1 MRKPRGAVARDKPRR
16 EPYDRVLIVCEG
28 SKTEL
33 FYFTELARRYRLST
47 ANIEILGEGADP
59 RTLVNKAKELRQ
71 KECKRGDKFDKVYCV
86 FDRDEHATFDD
97 ASLVAQHRKLELSR
111 SWPCFEF
118 WILLHFLYTRA
129 PYVRSGDKSPAE
141 NCMTDLQVHLRG
153 DQTIVFPLHFRP
165 VRRVPARL
173 SWRVARVLAPTIR
186 TAPSQVQT
194 SGTCEKTK
202 KPMTVT
208 NIRRMK
214 SKGTMTETSAAP

>member
-71 KECKRGDKFDKVYCV
+71 KERKRGDKFDKVYCV

-141 NCMTDLQVHLRG
+141 NCMTDLQVHWPEYAKAKRGTFEMLENRLGDAKLRAAQAL
-153 DQTIVFPLHFRP
+153 DD
-165 VRRVPARL
+165 A
-173 SWRVARVLAPTIR
+173 
-186 TAPSQVQT
+186 
-194 SGTCEKTK
+194 EKTNE
-202 KPMTVT
+202 P
-208 NIRRMK
+208 NP
-214 SKGTMTETSAAP
+214 STEIHELVIYLQGLKDD